1 MDLHIIA
8 SGHAP
13 ELVLR
18 VVEGRPVIVPPA
30 PRLQPAPP
38 SPTPADTT
46 CTSP

>member
-8 SGHAP
+8 PGRAP

-30 PRLQPAPP
+30 PRAHPVPP
-38 SPTPADTT
+38 DPTPGGTT